1 MQKNKAL
8 QIVAKA
14 GLKSALENRGYAC
27 RLWFHQPKVP
37 AKLLEQ
43 QKGK

>member
-8 QIVAKA
+8 QMVAKA
-14 GLKSALENRGYAC
+14 GMKSALENRGYYC
-27 RLWFHQPKVP
+27 RLWFHMPKVP

-43 QKGK
+43 KEGK